1 MPRPLDGVAL
11 HSYCRRLGL
20 CQQTEDLIA
29 TIRSSPPHRN
39 PRASHGNMPVW
50 YPSQKMQ
57 CVIKA
62 ESHRVEFAFLLEAE
76 YGDDVLEYFDQPS
89 PPLRLEYLDRQGR
102 RQTPF
107 HTADY
112 FVLTYHAAGWQECK
126 PVEEL
131 IRLKDKQPHRYVLD
145 EQGRWRCPP
154 GEAAASR
161 LGLTYQIRAS
171 DQINWVIQENWLTL
185 EDYYQDL
192 DRLAVPEEALSTL
205 VALVE
210 TSPGITLAELHREA
224 PHLPVDWINIAIAKH
239 LLYVDLLAFRLT
251 ERERTPVYRDEPT
264 ARAFVYRRHSAQEFD
279 PLAHPVVLVQGEF
292 LSWDGRSWSIANIG
306 ETEITLLSE
315 HAIPFSLART
325 AFEVLVKDGKI
336 RGGEVRLPSSF
347 PEEGRARLEQASEH
361 DVAVAVFRNRV
372 IHPEDYD
379 DEEQRRLAAQCAAV
393 PERTRYHWKSLYR
406 QGEITYGSGFI
417 GLLPGYSRCGGTRKL
432 DPAVIALMEEVL
444 KSHYDTVTRKPKRG
458 AYGEYLLQSQERGLQ
473 PACQSTFYTQARRYL
488 PRYEQTLAREGKRAA
503 YPAKD
508 PHRTQE
514 QRTRRHGTYAW
525 AMAHIDHTELDLELF
540 DSVGA
545 QPMGKCW
552 LTLMILSH
560 PRRVVALSL
569 SFDPPSYRSCLA
581 VLRLC
586 VQRFGRLPTAVT
598 VDGGPEFRSTYF
610 EKLLAL
616 YRVRKHQRPV
626 SEPRYGAPQE
636 RLFGTMNTQFI
647 YHLLG
652 NTQATKQP
660 RTLTRATNP
669 RKLGVW
675 TLPRL
680 AERAS
685 IWAYEEYDQQPHT
698 ALGMTPHAAYEQSLD
713 QDGARVHKMIP
724 YDDLFKITTFPTTP
738 KGTALVQPGR
748 GVRMNHVDYW
758 CEEMRDPTVER
769 TQVPVRYDPFDVSIG
784 YVYLHGRW
792 RKCITAS
799 DELAGCSER
808 ELHALVDAWRKRQR
822 LLHGRAQVEVTQK
835 HLAQFRREN
844 AAQEEVLRQQRKDR
858 EARAALTVLEGGS
871 LRNLA
876 PLSTSERSAKEGARD
891 AGPRHTERGS
901 GGADRLIVFR
911 RIR

>member
-20 CQQTEDLIA
+20 SQETEDLIA

-39 PRASHGNMPVW
+39 PRASHGTMPVW

-76 YGDDVLEYFDQPS
+76 YGDDVLAYFDQPS
-89 PPLRLEYLDRQGR
+89 PPLQLDYLDKQGR

-131 IRLKDKQPHRYVLD
+131 IRLKDMQPHRYVLD
-145 EQGRWRCPP
+145 EQGQWRCPP
-154 GEAAASR
+154 GEAVASR
-161 LGLTYQIRAS
+161 LGLTYQVRAS
-171 DQINWVIQENWLTL
+171 DQINWVLQENWLAL

-192 DRLAVPEEALSTL
+192 DRLAVPEEALSVL
-205 VALVE
+205 GALVE
-210 TSPGITLAELHREA
+210 TSPGISLSELHREA
-224 PHLPVDWINIAIAKH
+224 PHIPVDWINIAIAKH
-239 LLYVDLLAFRLT
+239 LLYVDLRSFRLT
-251 ERERTPVYRDEPT
+251 ERERTSVYRDEPT
-264 ARAFVYRRHSAQEFD
+264 ARAFTSRRNVANALD
-279 PLAHPVVLVQGEF
+279 PLAHPVVLVQGEPI
-292 LSWDGRSWSIANIG
+292 SWDGRGWSIANIG

-315 HAIPFSLART
+315 QAIPFSLART
-325 AFEVLVKDGKI
+325 AFEALVKEGKI
-336 RGGEVRLPSSF
+336 LGGQACLPSSF
-347 PEEGRARLEQASEH
+347 TEEGRARLEQGSPH
-361 DVAVAVFRNRV
+361 DVATAVFRNRV

-379 DEEQRRLAAQCAAV
+379 DEEQRRLASKIAAV
-393 PERTRYHWKSLYR
+393 PERTQYHWKRLYR
-406 QGEITYGSGFI
+406 QGEVIYGSGFI
-417 GLLPGYSRCGGTRKL
+417 GLLPSYSRCGGARKL
-432 DPAVIALMEEVL
+432 DPEVRALMEEVL

-458 AYGEYLLQSQERGLQ
+458 AYGEYLFQSQERGLP
-473 PACQSTFYTQARRYL
+473 PASQSTFYAQAKRH
-488 PRYEQTLAREGKRAA
+488 LATYDQRLSREGKRAA
-503 YPAKD
+503 YSAKD
-508 PHRTQE
+508 VYRTSLRQ
-514 QRTRRHGTYAW
+514 TRRHGTYAW

-540 DSVGA
+540 DSLSA

-586 VQRFGRLPTAVT
+586 VQRFGRLPTAIT

-616 YRVRKHQRPV
+616 YRVRKHQRPL

-652 NTQATKQP
+652 NSQATKQP

-669 RKLGVW
+669 RTLGVW

-680 AERAS
+680 AERVS

-698 ALGMTPHAAYEQSLD
+698 ALGMTPRAAYERSLD

-724 YDDLFKITTFPTTP
+724 YDDLFKMTTFPTTA

-748 GVRMNHVDYW
+748 GVRMNHLD
-758 CEEMRDPTVER
+758 
-769 TQVPVRYDPFDVSIG
+769 
-784 YVYLHGRW
+784 
-792 RKCITAS
+792 
-799 DELAGCSER
+799 
-808 ELHALVDAWRKRQR
+808 
-822 LLHGRAQVEVTQK
+822 
-835 HLAQFRREN
+835 
-844 AAQEEVLRQQRKDR
+844 
-858 EARAALTVLEGGS
+858 
-871 LRNLA
+871 
-876 PLSTSERSAKEGARD
+876 
-891 AGPRHTERGS
+891 
-901 GGADRLIVFR
+901 
-911 RIR
+911 